1 MTRVFATR
9 ETELE
14 LLAQGAPLVGMDEVG
29 RGALAGPVAV
39 GACALLGGE
48 PEPPQGLAD
57 SKLLSPRRRAD
68 LVEPVREW
76 AAAHAVGWASNEE
89 IDHFGIIPALRLAG
103 MRALEDLT
111 RLIGAPA
118 LVLLDGSHDWL
129 TPPDDLLA
137 ELDGPVLEQ
146 IGTPPVVTKVKADA
160 SCTIVAAASILA
172 KVARDEFMC
181 GLDDPGYAWERNKGY
196 ASPAHVEGLRRHGPS
211 QLHRRSWRLPGAPK

>member
-1 MTRVFATR
+1 MTRILATR

-39 GACALLGGE
+39 GACALTGGE
-48 PEPPQGLAD
+48 SEPPEGLAD
-57 SKLLSPRRRAD
+57 SKLLSPRRRED

-89 IDHFGIIPALRLAG
+89 IDRFGIIAALRLAG
-103 MRALEDLT
+103 MRALEDLA
-111 RLIGAPA
+111 RVIGAPA

-129 TPPDDLLA
+129 TRPDDLLA
-137 ELDGPVLEQ
+137 ELDGPALPQ
-146 IGTPPVVTKVKADA
+146 IATPPVVTKVKADA

-196 ASPAHVEGLRRHGPS
+196 ASPAHAEGLRRYGPS